1 MEKTILYGNG
11 VNLLGG
17 GPSWNKLLQDISDK
31 ALLPPIQS
39 NTLKYEYIIL
49 PQEENS
55 EGVLIGDENFILV
68 DDEGN
73 AIGFV
78 ENTELNLKAS
88 LCEKLK
94 GQKPSYFYDKLVELN
109 ADNYITTNYELFLP
123 QKFLLEIQHF
133 EDSLIH
139 RYRILEK
146 EGKRKTFWNIH
157 GDTENPENI
166 ILGLSDYCQ
175 YVAEIDKYLNR
186 SESGN
191 LHSWIDLL
199 FNTEVHILGLA
210 MANEEIDLWNVL
222 TTRKRKRRH
231 DSTECQNEIYYY
243 AIQDESFDPGKKEL
257 LKALDVNVVDIEFD
271 WSDNAY
277 KKAYQRIFDL
287 IKNKSA

>member
-146 EGKRKTFWNIH
+146 RVNEKHFGIFMEIRKI
-157 GDTENPENI
+157 
-166 ILGLSDYCQ
+166 
-175 YVAEIDKYLNR
+175 
-186 SESGN
+186 
-191 LHSWIDLL
+191 
-199 FNTEVHILGLA
+199 
-210 MANEEIDLWNVL
+210 
-222 TTRKRKRRH
+222 RR
-231 DSTECQNEIYYY
+231 I
-243 AIQDESFDPGKKEL
+243 
-257 LKALDVNVVDIEFD
+257 
-271 WSDNAY
+271 
-277 KKAYQRIFDL
+277 
-287 IKNKSA
+287 